1 MLKEAF
7 ENVAP
12 YISNLRELKKFVD
25 ENEGK
30 DSDEILK
37 ILEKKVMDSQ
47 GTLKTDFRILLNEF
61 GKIIN
66 KRM

>member
-12 YISNLRELKKFVD
+12 YISNLRELKKFVEKN
-25 ENEGK
+25 ENK
-30 DSDEILK
+30 SQDEILH
-37 ILEKKVMDSQ
+37 ILEEKVNGSS

>member
-1 MLKEAF
+1 MLREAF

-12 YISNLRELKKFVD
+12 YISNLRELKKFVE
-25 ENEGK
+25 ENENK
-30 DSDEILK
+30 SQDEILSA
-37 ILEKKVMDSQ
+37 LEEKVDSSS
-47 GTLKTDFRILLNEF
+47 GTLRTDFRILLNEF